1 MNTMLTVEL
10 FAVYISAID
19 IDRQCSS
26 TQLRT
31 QYIRSRETLAFVRR
45 GTVVQGVI
53 VNRTK
58 VEH

>member
-19 IDRQCSS
+19 IGRQCGS

>member
-19 IDRQCSS
+19 IGRQCSS
-26 TQLRT
+26 TQIRT

-53 VNRTK
+53 VGRTK
-58 VEH
+58 VVH